1 MSSDIADKKKS
12 ASKTGKVVG
21 AAMDKTIVVEFER
34 RLRHRLYGK
43 VVRRTKKYHVHDP
56 EEQAQVGDTVRF
68 TPTRPLSK
76 SKRWRLVEI
85 VRH

>member
-1 MSSDIADKKKS
+1 MSTETVEKKKS
-12 ASKTGKVVG
+12 ASKTGRVIST
-21 AAMDKTIVVEFER
+21 AMDKTIVVEFER

-43 VVRRTKKYHVHDP
+43 EIRRVKKYHVHDP
-56 EEQAQVGDTVRF
+56 EERAQVGDTVRF

-76 SKRWRLVEI
+76 MKRWRLVEI